1 MLSLPQVLHEA
12 QRHSVDEI
20 AIERGEPVTFHGE
33 QGALILGEELSDS
46 DISEA
51 LSQVLAPEQQ
61 AELAVAGVVEF
72 YVEGYAEWSLVA
84 ETAVDGVVIRGR
96 IREGDS
102 PSEVGAPLDLP
113 PLRPFE
119 PDPGTDMPPSS
130 DSVLHQTG
138 HRATRWDMGIAGD
151 MLEPDPVEPSE
162 AAPEAAP
169 EATPETT
176 PETTPVSA
184 RLSTSAVLLPDDQ
197 PQMIDFALVGGPGV
211 PSDDELP
218 APAPP
223 RTTAAVARASEPAFA
238 PRLTSRPTL
247 RSGAGPGPTEAKD
260 EAKDEDEAEVE
271 AEVDL
276 AMETTVPKLTPGP
289 RPAVGSA
296 ALEAHSRAVEPGTVV
311 YLAGVAVGE
320 GLLESVSGGFTVVD
334 DETWATVTTMSFEE
348 LPLDHAYL
356 VRLEDPSRCL
366 PWLLRRLEEGARI
379 VVEGRAKTSAGARRT
394 LLGAEATAHLVRWL
408 DAHPQRWLCPD
419 GSGWRLE
426 SL

>member
-1 MLSLPQVLHEA
+1 MVLSLPQVLHEA

-96 IREGDS
+96 IRDGDS

-119 PDPGTDMPPSS
+119 PDPGSDVPPSS

-151 MLEPDPVEPSE
+151 MLEPDPIEPSE
-162 AAPEAAP
+162 
-169 EATPETT
+169 
-176 PETTPVSA
+176 PVSETPPA
-184 RLSTSAVLLPDDQ
+184 SAGFSEGPVLLPEDE
-197 PQMIDFALVGGPGV
+197 PEMIDFALVGSPGI
-211 PSDDELP
+211 PNDDELP

-223 RTTAAVARASEPAFA
+223 RPAAPPAARASRSSSASISASATA
-238 PRLTSRPTL
+238 PGPTSRPE
-247 RSGAGPGPTEAKD
+247 PEPTPAPEA
-260 EAKDEDEAEVE
+260 E

-276 AMETTVPKLTPGP
+276 AMETTVPKVTPGP
-289 RPAVGSA
+289 RPAVTSA
-296 ALEAHSRAVEPGTVV
+296 ALQAHSRAVEPGTVV

-320 GLLESVSGGFTVVD
+320 DLLEPVPSGFTVVD
-334 DETWATVTTMSFEE
+334 DESWATVTTMAFEE
-348 LPLDHAYL
+348 LPVDHAYL

-394 LLGAEATAHLVRWL
+394 LLGAEATAHLVQWL